1 MPKTR
6 RGPGRPRDPIPREK
20 MLARAAE
27 AFAESG
33 YAGTSMSAV
42 AGRIGLTKASLFHH
56 FAGKEALYLEVLSG
70 YLGDLTALV
79 LDAKLTEGSFPE
91 RLDRLSHVVVD
102 YLGGRPVAARLLLR
116 ELVDEGPFLLGPGGS
131 AVQATM
137 VAVATFLRAGMDAGA
152 FREQDEKQLALTIT
166 GLHLYYFA
174 AASTVKEFV
183 GDVFAPDLVAHRR
196 ATLAAQVQALCLV

>member
-1 MPKTR
+1 
-6 RGPGRPRDPIPREK
+6 

-42 AGRIGLTKASLFHH
+42 AARIGLTKASLFHH

-70 YLGDLTALV
+70 FLGDLSGLV
-79 LDAKLTEGSFPE
+79 LDAKLTEGSFSA
-91 RLDRLSHVVVD
+91 RLDRLSNVVVD

-116 ELVDEGPFLLGPGGS
+116 ELVDEGPFLRGPGRA
-131 AVQATM
+131 AVEATM
-137 VAVATFLRAGMDAGA
+137 AAIAGFLREGMEAGA
-152 FREQDEKQLALTIT
+152 FRPRDPEQLALTIS

-174 AASTVKEFV
+174 AASTLTEFI
-183 GDVFAPDLVAHRR
+183 GDVFEPGQVARR
-196 ATLAAQVQALCLV
+196 RLAVVEQVRALCLA